1 MQLRDAGDETRAY
14 ARSAA
19 GLTVVLGLTGA
30 LTYVFFALA
39 SRALDKDAYGEI
51 VVLWS
56 VVFLLSATLFR
67 PVEQLLART
76 LAEREQTTAP
86 AADALR
92 TSASIQLGLCAAL
105 LVALLAL
112 RGPIVDNLFTE
123 DESLYWAMLVALA
136 GYALAFYARGFLAGR
151 GQFRLYAALLF
162 IEVSLRVAF
171 AIIAVAGVGGA
182 VSLIAVGIAT
192 SPIAALIVLPLARR
206 RDQGGER
213 PAVDRDAQ
221 AKLTLGSGGAFTGAV
236 LLIMLSEQVLI
247 GSGALFVRAAEGAA
261 AAGFIFN
268 VLMVARAPLV
278 LFQAIAA
285 SLLPHLTR
293 MRARGDERSEG
304 AFKTSL
310 DATMLLVAGFAALTT
325 LGVATIG
332 PQAMQLAFGD
342 KFEYDRL
349 GLVIVAVGMGFYLV
363 AASLNQATLAQ
374 GQAHRAARRWVACAI
389 AFVALNLIAPFGAE
403 RSVEVGFA
411 ASAALLALLLQL
423 VYANPQP
430 DPEDS
435 LEPGSPRE
443 TQARL
448 EALDEIA

>member
-1 MQLRDAGDETRAY
+1 MNWRRSGKETRAY

-39 SRALDKDAYGEI
+39 ARALDKDAYGEI

-56 VVFLLSATLFR
+56 IVFLLSATLFR

-76 LAEREQTTAP
+76 LAEREQQRLP
-86 AADALR
+86 AGDALR
-92 TSASIQLGLCAAL
+92 TSAAIQTGVCVAI
-105 LVALLAL
+105 LVALLAAREL
-112 RGPIVDNLFTE
+112 ITDDLFTE

-136 GYALAFYARGFLAGR
+136 GYALAFYGRGFLAGR

-171 AIIAVAGVGGA
+171 AIIAVAGFGNA
-182 VSLIAVGIAT
+182 ISLIAIGIAT
-192 SPIAALIVLPLARR
+192 SPVAALVVLPLARR
-206 RDQGGER
+206 RRSADER
-213 PAVDRDAQ
+213 EPAGPQ
-221 AKLTLGSGGAFTGAV
+221 EQMKLSLGTGGAFTGAV

-247 GSGALFVRAAEGAA
+247 GSGVLFVRAAEGAA
-261 AAGFIFN
+261 AAGYIFN

-293 MRARGDERSEG
+293 MRARGDASSEN

-310 DATMLLVAGFAALTT
+310 DATMLLVAGFAVLTT
-325 LGVATIG
+325 IGVATIG
-332 PQAMQLAFGD
+332 PTVMQLAFGD

-374 GQAHRAARRWVACAI
+374 GQAHRAARRWVACALVFI
-389 AFVALNLIAPFGAE
+389 SINLIAPFGAE
-403 RSVEVGFA
+403 RSVEIGFA
-411 ASAALLALLLQL
+411 TCAVLLAILLQL
-423 VYANPQP
+423 VYARPQP
-430 DPEDS
+430 ELGNS
-435 LEPGSPRE
+435 LPPGSPRE
-443 TQARL
+443 VQARL
-448 EALDEIA
+448 EALDEIG